1 MIAHAPTEDHD
12 FRAGYRAALGEV
24 VRGLLG
30 VEAERVEIDELI
42 ASLSRYEEAVD
53 AWKAAGDDAPPPAW
67 QPTAEELGDTEG

>member
-1 MIAHAPTEDHD
+1 MTAYALADDHD

-42 ASLSRYEEAVD
+42 AALSRYEEAVD
-53 AWKAAGDDAPPPAW
+53 AWKAAGGDVPPPAW
-67 QPTAEELGDTEG
+67 QPTAEELGGTEG